1 MSFLTKGLEYEKH
14 MLHLTKVT
22 YLAKCQVED
31 LVKMDK
37 RPSKSP
43 WFNQIDHIE
52 WISFSQFDHLDLTF
66 SQIDRYDLTL
76 SQMSHTHLMT

>member
-1 MSFLTKGLEYEKH
+1 

-22 YLAKCQVED
+22 FSTKRQAKD

-37 RPSKSP
+37 CPLKWP

-52 WISFSQFDHLDLTF
+52 WVRSNQIDHYDLTF
-66 SQIDRYDLTL
+66 SQ
-76 SQMSHTHLMT
+76 MNHTHLMTC